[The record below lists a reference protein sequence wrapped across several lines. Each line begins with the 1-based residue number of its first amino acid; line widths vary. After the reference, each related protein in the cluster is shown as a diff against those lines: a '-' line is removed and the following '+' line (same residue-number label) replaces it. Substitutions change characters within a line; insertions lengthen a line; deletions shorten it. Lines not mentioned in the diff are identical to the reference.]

1 MENNFLTLT
10 KITFLFLITWMSVNP
25 VFGQEYATDRLFLRE
40 YNKTKCRNLTEYKI
54 NSLKINRIMTL
65 EQEELL
71 NQNVW
76 SKLRTK
82 LPLSPGEKKHLNR
95 LKQRG
100 ITHNKISSK
109 NIWARKAAE
118 FKVLRLK
125 CK

>member
-40 YNKTKCRNLTEYKI
+40 YSKTKCRNLAEYKI